1 MPRICLLLLVFL
13 FAGGVCAMPVAPLD
27 QDELRLSLGP
37 YVGILEDPEG
47 LLDIEQVRRIE
58 DRLFR
63 PAPGVYPNMGK
74 SRSTWWLKVDL
85 RNSRPHALDGFIE
98 VNYPLLDDIQLYLI
112 APDGTLTRQAGGDT
126 HPFGER
132 PVPVRNFWFPTRVPS
147 GDSVLLVRVQTTST
161 AFVPLFFATHAAS
174 ASAQEVAMGFNG
186 AFYGVLF
193 AMFCYNLFLYLSLRE
208 PAYFWYL
215 MYNVN
220 IGLFAASFD
229 GLMFQMLP
237 DWLELEALGIYAL
250 MYSHCLFALQ
260 FSRHFLHT
268 RQHFPR
274 MDRALQLLMLGTVVC
289 LCSEPLIGMMAWTI
303 LASLTVLTV
312 SFFSL
317 LAGIYVWNAGLRYGS
332 YYMLAWG
339 VLLLTFIQ
347 ATTGSLGL
355 EVFGIYGA
363 TAVKIGVTVE
373 LITLS
378 IGLADR
384 INLLKEEGFLSRQTA
399 EQAVIENKA
408 KSRFLATMSHEI
420 RTPLNGVLGML
431 QLLKETSLDR
441 SQRFYVETIASSGT
455 ALMAVIN
462 DILDYARIES
472 GKLALENISFDL
484 EELVSDTLS
493 LFTAQAMEKRL
504 RLHVSL
510 EGGVPQRIKG
520 DPTRL
525 KQVLMNLLGNA
536 IKFTAE
542 GHVALGV
549 TRRTDAR
556 GQEQLVFSV
565 SDSGI
570 GMRREVLNT
579 LFQSFAQGDSSTTRR
594 YGGSG
599 LGLAISKELVEMM
612 GGRIEAQSKL
622 GQGTRFT
629 FDIPLQAEPDTDEL
643 RDLLEGQHALLAS
656 LDATALETV
665 GHLLQRWGI
674 HTEHCR
680 SPEHLLERLES
691 APSPQLLVLMAP
703 WPGSAEYW
711 LDSLRSFLAPG
722 QRVLLLC
729 PPEQCQRVPA
739 SQVLKLFALAQ
750 PISVKPLREA
760 LLKVYDR
767 TEELPPEAAPAPRQA
782 LGDAPCVLVA
792 EDNAVNQLVVQGF
805 LRKRGYRI
813 RLVSNGVAAVEEYR
827 HFPRGVQ
834 AILMDCEM
842 PEMDGFEATRRIRQL
857 EREQDLPP
865 VPIIALTAHI
875 LEEHRQQGAA
885 VGMDDFLGKPLDSLL
900 LYATLERYLP
910 RPTPAAAPV
919 VDGTDDHSRPA
930 R

>member
-1 MPRICLLLLVFL
+1 MPRICLALLIFL
-13 FAGGVCAMPVAPLD
+13 FAGVASAMPLAPLD
-27 QDELRLSLGP
+27 QDELRLPLGP
-37 YVGILEDPEG
+37 YVGVLEDPSG
-47 LLDIEQVRRIE
+47 SLDVAQVLNLE
-58 DRLFR
+58 DRSFH
-63 PAPGVYPNMGK
+63 PIAGPYANMGK
-74 SRSTWWLKVDL
+74 SVSTWWLKVDL
-85 RNSRPHALDGFIE
+85 RNSRPHLLDGFIE
-98 VNYPLLDDIQLYLI
+98 VNYPLLDDLQLYLVT
-112 APDGTLTRQAGGDT
+112 ADGRIQRQLGGDG

-132 PVPVRNFWFPTRVPS
+132 AVPVRNFWFPTQVPP
-147 GDSVLLVRVQTTST
+147 GDSVLLLRVQTTST
-161 AFVPLFFATHAAS
+161 VFVPLFFSTHGAS
-174 ASAQEVAMGFNG
+174 AAAQEILMGFNG

-215 MYNVN
+215 AYNVN
-220 IGLFAASFD
+220 IGIFAASFD
-229 GLMFQMLP
+229 GLLFQLLP
-237 DWLELEALGIYAL
+237 DWLELQQVGIYFL
-250 MYSHCLFALQ
+250 MFSHCLFALQ

-268 RQHFPR
+268 RQHFPM
-274 MDRALQLLMLGTVVC
+274 MDRALQLLMLGTVAC
-289 LCSEPLIGMMAWTI
+289 LCSAPLIGMMAWSV
-303 LASLTVLTV
+303 LASLTVLIV
-312 SFFSL
+312 SFLSL
-317 LAGIYVWNAGLRYGS
+317 LAGIYVWHAGLRYGS

-355 EVFGIYGA
+355 EVFGIFGA

-472 GKLALENISFDL
+472 GKLTLENITFDL

-504 RLHVSL
+504 RLHVAL
-510 EGGVPQRIKG
+510 EAGVPQRIKG

-542 GHVALGV
+542 GHVALSV
-549 TRRTDAR
+549 ARRSDAR
-556 GQEQLVFSV
+556 GQQQLVFMV

-570 GMRREVLNT
+570 GIRREVLNK
-579 LFQSFAQGDSSTTRR
+579 LFESFAQGDSSTTRR

-622 GQGTRFT
+622 GQGTRFI
-629 FDIPLQAEPDTDEL
+629 FDIPLQAEADTDGL
-643 RDLLEGQHALLAS
+643 LDLLEGQHALLAS

-674 HTEHCR
+674 RTEHCQ

-691 APSPQLLVLMAP
+691 EPKPPLLVLIAP

-711 LDSLRSFLAPG
+711 LDGLRSTLQSG

-729 PPEQCQRVPA
+729 PPEQCQRVPD
-739 SQVLKLFALAQ
+739 SQVLKLLTLAQ
-750 PISVKPLREA
+750 PISVKPLRDA
-760 LLKVYDR
+760 LLKVYSCS
-767 TEELPPEAAPAPRQA
+767 EEMPEEPPAAPRHGLA
-782 LGDAPCVLVA
+782 DAPCVLVA

-813 RLVSNGVAAVEEYR
+813 KLVSDGIAAVEEYR
-827 HFPRGVQ
+827 RYPRGVQ

-842 PEMDGFEATRRIRQL
+842 PEMDGFEATRRIRRL
-857 EREQDLPP
+857 EHEQDLPP

-875 LEEHRQQGAA
+875 LEEHRQHGAD
-885 VGMDDFLGKPLDSLL
+885 VGMDGFLGKPLDSQL

-910 RPTPAAAPV
+910 RPAPQMAPA
-919 VDGTDDHSRPA
+919 VDDADDRS
-930 R
+930 